1 MDISIIK
8 SVVDEIQKDFSKRTF
23 SKTVPIFSFEG
34 LPGAGKTTQIK
45 KASSDL
51 EAVFGKS
58 YYIDLPTKSSVG
70 LLLRALYS
78 NKPIWKQVHK
88 EHPWM
93 NPVLLSMDLRL
104 AVEEAESV
112 DSKYILMSRGILSTY
127 YYNFN
132 TFHDR
137 YGDFEKAWDELHKLL
152 EGFVLPDVI
161 IFFDLSPEEAHE
173 RVVKRNREP
182 LREMDMVDKM
192 KSDLVL
198 FEKFIDRLD
207 KNIPIHYIN
216 GSMSKDQ
223 VTENIRKILSNYMEG
238 IHESME

>member
-23 SKTVPIFSFEG
+23 SKNVPIFSFEG

-112 DSKYILMSRGILSTY
+112 GSKYILMSRGILSTY
-127 YYNFN
+127 YYNFS

-137 YGDFEKAWDELHKLL
+137 YGDFEKAWDELCKHLK
-152 EGFVLPDVI
+152 GFVLPDVI
-161 IFFDLSPEEAHE
+161 IFFGLSPEEAHE

-216 GSMSKDQ
+216 GSMSKNQ

>member
-8 SVVDEIQKDFSKRTF
+8 SVVDEIQKEFSKRTF
-23 SKTVPIFSFEG
+23 SKNIPIFSFEG

-51 EAVFGKS
+51 KSVFGNS

-104 AVEEAESV
+104 AVEEAERV
-112 DSKYILMSRGILSTY
+112 GSKYILMSRGILSTY
-127 YYNFN
+127 YYNFG

-137 YGDFEKAWDELHKLL
+137 YGEFEKAWDELHKLL
-152 EGFVLPDVI
+152 KGFVLPDVI

-198 FEKFIDRLD
+198 FEQFIDRLD
-207 KNIPIHYIN
+207 KNIPIHYID
-216 GSMSKDQ
+216 GSMSKNQ
-223 VTENIRKILSNYMEG
+223 VTENIRTILSNYMEG
-238 IHESME
+238 IHESVE